1 MTLNPLI
8 MLQYNDFVFLRCDLK
23 GMMSSRHLS
32 TIDSGCSKYVQG
44 IPNFLLCTLH
54 VCLWWNSIYLLLLRK
69 LSSEKMTWIFITF
82 EKIIR
87 LIPTI
92 VLDKKGVK
100 IFPNQEIRSKFSFQA
115 FIQRTRQIASTTTS
129 LKMKVWIQ
137 NFDAVAPLWPTSYQT
152 SLIILALASLINP
165 SHHACSMSRR
175 PLGLHHMI
183 TLFFFVSIGFLSDNH
198 NITFIHIMLNMYFLL
213 IYYKL

>member
-1 MTLNPLI
+1 M
-8 MLQYNDFVFLRCDLK
+8 YRVFQIFCCV
-23 GMMSSRHLS
+23 H
-32 TIDSGCSKYVQG
+32 
-44 IPNFLLCTLH
+44 
-54 VCLWWNSIYLLLLRK
+54 SIYLLLLRK

-129 LKMKVWIQ
+129 LKLKVWIQ